1 LQSRNWFWSGWIA
14 FFNTMSHKKKVF
26 FACWCFLSVSIM
38 AAQSVN
44 NSPYSQFGLGNT
56 QPQTFIPQSSMG
68 GLGVS
73 HANGI
78 SINNVNPAL
87 LSRNTRFTVF
97 DLGIVM
103 QGQETKTS
111 TQAQQSFGGTLQYL
125 SLAFPVTA
133 NKPDTAFLKWTTGL
147 SLMPYTTVNYET
159 RTTQPVQGSLT
170 DVYTTNY
177 TGSGGLTRID
187 FTNGFQLG
195 KNLSLGLKASYIFG
209 DITKQ
214 VGSSPR
220 LPSIVVLINPQTGA
234 IAGVTP
240 NSLTTSVIN
249 RTNHSDFVFKFGTAY
264 RYKFTKKLFLNA
276 GLTHEFATKL
286 NARLFQSIQNS
297 SPLGSIFISDTL
309 ASEVKGFVKLP
320 SQTQVGLS
328 IEEPYRWMIGADF
341 TMVNAKGFRDF
352 DGQSSYQKTG
362 YQFAVGGEW
371 TPNFSSISNYFSRV
385 TYRLGFNHSL
395 LPLSFNGKQ
404 LQETGL
410 STGASFPVGR
420 GLTLLNLGATVGKR
434 GTTDNNLVE
443 ERYIRMYLGISINDR
458 WFIPRKID

>member
-1 LQSRNWFWSGWIA
+1 
-14 FFNTMSHKKKVF
+14 MSHKKSF
-26 FACWCFLSVSIM
+26 LFACWCFLSVSII

-44 NSPYSQFGLGNT
+44 NSPYSQFGLGNI

-73 HANGI
+73 YANGI

-103 QGQETKTS
+103 QGQETKTA

-159 RTTQPVQGSLT
+159 RTTQALTGSLT

-177 TGSGGLTRID
+177 KGTGGLTRID

-195 KNLSLGLKASYIFG
+195 KNLSLGLKTSYIFG

-214 VGSSPR
+214 VSSAPR
-220 LPSIVVLINPQTGA
+220 LPSIVVVTNPQTGA
-234 IAGVTP
+234 IVGVFP
-240 NSLTTSVIN
+240 NSLTTSGIN
-249 RTNHSDFVFKFGTAY
+249 RINHSDFVFKLGAAY
-264 RYKFTKKLFLNA
+264 RYPFSKKLFLNA
-276 GLTHEFATKL
+276 GVTHEFATKL
-286 NARLFQSIQNS
+286 KSQLFQSIQNS
-297 SPLGSIFISDTL
+297 GPTGGVFITDTL
-309 ASEVKGFVKLP
+309 ASEAKGFVKLP
-320 SQTQVGLS
+320 SQTQFGLS
-328 IEEPYRWMIGADF
+328 IEETYHWMIGADF
-341 TMVNAKGFRDF
+341 TILKAKDFRNF
-352 DGQSSYQKTG
+352 DGQPSYQETS
-362 YQFAVGGEW
+362 YQFTVGSEW

-385 TYRLGFNHSL
+385 TYRVGFNHSL
-395 LPLSFNGKQ
+395 LPLCFNGKQ

-420 GLTLLNLGATVGKR
+420 GLTLLNVGATVGKR
-434 GTTDNNLVE
+434 GTTSNNLVE